1 MDEETRG
8 GRDVSDGLCFIPRL
22 FRVVLRK
29 TIKTRVKMQSG
40 LLFGLIEVVGP
51 RQGGAGGDD
60 VTTEI
65 EIKVAPVSRPSLD
78 KITHSLW
85 DRT

>member
-51 RQGGAGGDD
+51 RQGGVGGGGMM
-60 VTTEI
+60 
-65 EIKVAPVSRPSLD
+65 
-78 KITHSLW
+78 
-85 DRT
+85 